1 MLAHL
6 GLGLRC
12 TLKTA
17 MAPPVLDASP
27 LLPHYALLVP
37 PLRVRHRSICIAM
50 WSIPIHAAERR
61 SRALSLRRR

>member
-1 MLAHL
+1 LAHL
-6 GLGLRC
+6 GLGLRY

-17 MAPPVLDASP
+17 MAPPVLDALP
-27 LLPHYALLVP
+27 LLPHYAPLAP
-37 PLRVRHRSICIAM
+37 PLRMLRRSICIAM